1 VTSRSARSRGLLV
14 RNPVFRKFWLGRALS
29 NTGDGA
35 AALAL
40 LVYVQEGTGSGS
52 AVSALLLA
60 QTVPRFA
67 LGPIA
72 GAVAD
77 RIEQRRLMIVSDLA
91 QALPFAIIA
100 LALPPFWVILLLV
113 TGATVAATVFGPA
126 GSASLP
132 ELVDADDLPPANA
145 WLGTAFNLQL
155 VFGPLLGGVL
165 VATVGIQGALVANVV
180 SFALSAFLI
189 SRLPALP
196 PSEGAGDESLL
207 EQTRE
212 GLRYAWSH
220 RIARLVVLS
229 LTFTVAFA
237 AVDDVALVF
246 LAREV
251 LHVGAAGFGIMAS
264 AYGIGMFTVA
274 LVLTRVAQHFKS
286 TSVYL
291 GGMLMTGVGGL
302 ATGVAPALPIGT
314 SGQALAG
321 VGNGAHNVATET
333 LIQQTVPKG
342 QLGRVFG
349 TVASGAFLGG
359 TLARGIGGPL
369 IEATSPRALFIIGGS
384 GVILTTLLTTLAL
397 ARIDPSSADNEGA

>member
-1 VTSRSARSRGLLV
+1 
-14 RNPVFRKFWLGRALS
+14 LGRALS
-29 NTGDGA
+29 TTGDGA

-40 LVYVQEGTGSGS
+40 LVYVQEGTGSGA

-67 LGPIA
+67 LGPVA

-77 RIEQRRLMIVSDLA
+77 RLEQRRLMIVSDLA
-91 QALPFAIIA
+91 QALLFAIVA

-113 TGATVAATVFGPA
+113 TGATVAATVFAPA

-165 VATVGIQGALVANVV
+165 VATVGIQGALTANVV
-180 SFALSAFLI
+180 SFVLSAFLI
-189 SRLPALP
+189 SRLPILP
-196 PSEGAGDESLL
+196 PTEGAGDNSLL
-207 EQTRE
+207 KQTME
-212 GLRYAWSH
+212 GLRYTSSH
-220 RIARLVVLS
+220 KVARLVVLS

-237 AVDDVALVF
+237 ALDDVALVF

-251 LHVGAAGFGIMAS
+251 LRTGAAGFGVMAS

-274 LVLTRVAQHFKS
+274 LALTRASQRFKS
-286 TSVYL
+286 TTVYL

-302 ATGVAPALPIGT
+302 ATGVAPALAIGA

-321 VGNGAHNVATET
+321 VGNGAQNVAKET

-349 TVASGAFLGG
+349 TVTSGAFLGG

-369 IEATSPRALFIIGGS
+369 IEATSPRALFLIGGS
-384 GVILTTLLTTLAL
+384 GVILTTLVTKLAL
-397 ARIDPSSADNEGA
+397 AQLNPTPPDNKGA